1 MASRY
6 LSSGRELPPPSRVD
20 AGVVKV
26 TTTALNLRSGPGLTY
41 KVIRVLAEGTR
52 VTTTGKTAKGFAEVV
67 NGSARGWAAIQY
79 LASSA
84 DRAAGGDRHPGG
96 HGRPGHPDH
105 QRF

>member
-1 MASRY
+1 M
-6 LSSGRELPPPSRVD
+6 
-20 AGVVKV
+20 
-26 TTTALNLRSGPGLTY
+26 
-41 KVIRVLAEGTR
+41 LAEGTR

-67 NGSARGWAAIQY
+67 TGSARGWAAIQY

-84 DRAAGGDRHPGG
+84 AGRPAVIGTRG

>member
-52 VTTTGKTAKGFAEVV
+52 VTTTGKTARD
-67 NGSARGWAAIQY
+67 SPR
-79 LASSA
+79 L
-84 DRAAGGDRHPGG
+84 
-96 HGRPGHPDH
+96 
-105 QRF
+105 